1 MPAPSAEFALQ
12 PKQPNAVSSPA
23 PAAGFEESKSDMP
36 QRGFLSSVA
45 AARQDFQMLYEL
57 TQDLGNSLNLHETL
71 AVIDIR
77 LRGLIPYD
85 AIAIYVRKGDCL
97 VPAFVNG
104 ENSRLFSSLEIPM
117 GQGLAG
123 WVAETGKSIVN
134 GNPSAEPGYDPTK
147 FGTLRSALAVP
158 VQNAV
163 GIAGVLALYHAGQ
176 DAFSRDHLRML
187 EAVNPKISLCMENAL
202 KFQQSTISATTDGLT
217 GLPNARSLF
226 LHLDGELGRR
236 KPRNTEAAVLVC
248 DLDGFKQVNDRFG
261 HQEGN
266 RVLKLVAAGLRQN
279 CVEYDYVARMG
290 GDEFVLMLPGLAP
303 CDLPEKLSALEKV
316 VVDAGVAV
324 CGERLLAIRAGAA
337 FFPQD
342 GADAKGLLAEAGRR
356 MHLAKQAHEGAAS
369 SMADDLAALAMH
381 IEQPR
386 TPQHIAF

>member
-1 MPAPSAEFALQ
+1 
-12 PKQPNAVSSPA
+12 
-23 PAAGFEESKSDMP
+23 
-36 QRGFLSSVA
+36 
-45 AARQDFQMLYEL
+45 
-57 TQDLGNSLNLHETL
+57 
-71 AVIDIR
+71 
-77 LRGLIPYD
+77 
-85 AIAIYVRKGDCL
+85 
-97 VPAFVNG
+97 
-104 ENSRLFSSLEIPM
+104 
-117 GQGLAG
+117 
-123 WVAETGKSIVN
+123 
-134 GNPSAEPGYDPTK
+134 
-147 FGTLRSALAVP
+147 
-158 VQNAV
+158 
-163 GIAGVLALYHAGQ
+163 
-176 DAFSRDHLRML
+176 ML
-187 EAVNPKISLCMENAL
+187 EAVNPKISICMENAL

-226 LHLDGELGRR
+226 LHLDGELASR
-236 KPRNTEAAVLVC
+236 KPSKTGAAVLVC

-261 HQEGN
+261 HLEGN

-381 IEQPR
+381 IEQPG
-386 TPQHIAF
+386 TPQHSAF